1 MIKNAFQLNAP
12 DKAHLMQQ
20 HRLNDTIPE
29 MVEHREDSPEYE
41 IGELIAHSD
50 AIRTLAK

>member
-1 MIKNAFQLNAP
+1 MIKNAFQLNAT
-12 DKAHLMQQ
+12 DKAQQQ

-41 IGELIAHSD
+41 IGEFIAHSD